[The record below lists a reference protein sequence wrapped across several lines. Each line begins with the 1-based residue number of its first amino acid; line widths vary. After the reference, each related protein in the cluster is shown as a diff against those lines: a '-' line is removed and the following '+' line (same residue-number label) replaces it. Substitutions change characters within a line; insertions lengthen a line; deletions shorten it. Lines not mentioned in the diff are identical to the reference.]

1 MKLPYHTMPFRIAA
15 YYALCAG
22 LWILLSDRLLGV
34 AVRDPDLI
42 TSLETAKGWLF
53 VAVTALLLHVVV
65 RRFVDEVMRREELLR
80 ERNEE
85 LCMVEEELRQ
95 QLDESE
101 RAQQE
106 LRESEEN
113 YRLLFSSNPHPMCVF
128 DLETLAFLEVNG
140 SAIQHYGYS
149 REEFL
154 AMTIKDIRPPEDVP
168 SLMAIV
174 KRVDSGPD
182 RVGVWRHRKK
192 DGTIISVEITSHMI
206 DFAGRRA
213 KVILCNDVTER
224 IRAKEE
230 ILRLNAE
237 LEQRVRQ
244 RTAELEQA
252 NREMESFSYSVSHD
266 LRAPLRHIDGF
277 SRVLLEDCG
286 DQLNQEGKG
295 YLTRIC
301 AAANR
306 MGQLIDD
313 LLQLAS
319 VSRSELQR
327 RPVDFSNLARTIALE
342 LKQTD
347 PEREVTFTIA
357 GGVSAQGD
365 PVLLRVV
372 LENLLGNAWKYTG
385 KNHRTAI
392 EFGAVEGEE
401 GRVYFVRDN
410 GVGFDMTY
418 VGKLFTPFQRLHAMD
433 EFEGT
438 GIGLATVRRVVER
451 HGGRAWA
458 EGTIGAGATFYFT
471 LGESHR
477 LAEGDEG

>member
-1 MKLPYHTMPFRIAA
+1 
-15 YYALCAG
+15 
-22 LWILLSDRLLGV
+22 
-34 AVRDPDLI
+34 
-42 TSLETAKGWLF
+42 
-53 VAVTALLLHVVV
+53 
-65 RRFVDEVMRREELLR
+65 
-80 ERNEE
+80 
-85 LCMVEEELRQ
+85 
-95 QLDESE
+95 
-101 RAQQE
+101 
-106 LRESEEN
+106 
-113 YRLLFSSNPHPMCVF
+113 
-128 DLETLAFLEVNG
+128 
-140 SAIQHYGYS
+140 
-149 REEFL
+149 
-154 AMTIKDIRPPEDVP
+154 
-168 SLMAIV
+168 
-174 KRVDSGPD
+174 
-182 RVGVWRHRKK
+182 
-192 DGTIISVEITSHMI
+192 
-206 DFAGRRA
+206 
-213 KVILCNDVTER
+213 
-224 IRAKEE
+224 
-230 ILRLNAE
+230 
-237 LEQRVRQ
+237 
-244 RTAELEQA
+244 
-252 NREMESFSYSVSHD
+252 MESFSYSVSHD